1 MTGMTSRALELA
13 ELQRDLARAGYI
25 AEPSLA
31 AALLLMH
38 DLQRP
43 LLLEGDAGVGKT
55 EVAKV
60 LAAVRARG

>member
-1 MTGMTSRALELA
+1 MTSARSDELA
-13 ELQRDLARAGYI
+13 ALQRELAQSGYI

-43 LLLEGDAGVGKT
+43 LLLGRERPPVDW
-55 EVAKV
+55 
-60 LAAVRARG
+60 LSSH